1 MSACPCSHP
10 CLVLTSSHLLSWSGL
25 YINIRMSKF
34 SEGGW
39 ETILTVSPNFEKS
52 LCLRFSLDIKCF
64 DEISMVMVIQFS
76 WLECWSEIYDKGKV
90 KLSIICQHQRLL
102 LLWKWNIFI
111 TLAPSCRASNLKI
124 TWEGAIIKY
133 LQAGIITD
141 AQLSYFLGKLTVN
154 GVCNRWLKAV

>member
-10 CLVLTSSHLLSWSGL
+10 CPVLTSSHLNHPGL
-25 YINIRMSKF
+25 VSRWISLCLCKF

-52 LCLRFSLDIKCF
+52 PSLRFSLDIKCL
-64 DEISMVMVIQFS
+64 DEFSMVIQFS